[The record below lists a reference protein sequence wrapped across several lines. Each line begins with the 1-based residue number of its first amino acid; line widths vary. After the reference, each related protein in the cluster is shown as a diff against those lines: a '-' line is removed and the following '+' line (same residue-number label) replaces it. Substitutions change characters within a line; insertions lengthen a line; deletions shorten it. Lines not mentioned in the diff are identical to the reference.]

1 MIYFF
6 RTPAQSVIATQVNHE
21 LTTDETKELCWLYG
35 EAEKENEEN
44 LQGFFVGPRRE
55 MITPWSTNA
64 VEITQ
69 NMAITGVQRIEEYFP
84 VDNEDAE
91 YDPMLQRM
99 YKGLN
104 QDIFTVNIEPAA
116 ILHIENLEEYNEQEG
131 LALSPEEI
139 EYLHKVEKQLDRKL
153 TDSEVFGF
161 AQINSEHCRHK
172 IFGGTFIIDGVEKES
187 SLFQLIKKTTQENP
201 NKILSA
207 YKDNVAFSQGP
218 VVEQFAP
225 ADHSTSDYFQV
236 KDIESV
242 ISLKAETHNFPTTVE
257 PFNGASTGTGGEI
270 RDRMGGGVGCWPIAG
285 TAVYMTSYPRNG
297 VAPTQP
303 HSYPKWT
310 ASDKEGDI
318 RPWEEVLPIRKWL
331 YQTPEQILIKASNGA
346 SDFGNKFGQPLIC
359 GSVLTFEHEEKQ
371 GDAIEQYGYDKVI
384 MLAGG
389 VGYGTKRDCLK
400 GTPEKGN
407 KVVVVGGD
415 NYRIGLGGGSVS
427 SVDTGRYSSG
437 IELNAVQRAN
447 PEMQKRANNL
457 VRALCEEEVNPVV
470 SIHDHGSAGHV
481 NCLSELVEEC
491 GGVIDMTKLP
501 IGDQTLSSKEIIA
514 NESQE
519 RMGLLIDEKH
529 IDHVR
534 KIAERE
540 RAPLY
545 VVGECTGDAHFAF
558 QQGDGVRPF
567 DLDVAQMFGHSPK
580 TYMHDET
587 VVRQYE
593 NVTYSYNDIE
603 KYLENVLQLEAVAC
617 KDWLTNKVDR
627 SVTGKIARQQ
637 CQGEIQLPL
646 SDCGVV
652 ALDYRGEK
660 GIATAIGHAPQ
671 AGLANP
677 AAGSV
682 LSVAESLT
690 NLVWAPLAE
699 GLDSVSLSANWMWPC
714 RSQKGED
721 ARLYEGVQALSD
733 FCCALQI
740 NVPTGKD
747 SLSMTQKYPD
757 GSKIISPGTVIVSSG
772 GEVSDVK
779 KVVSPVLANDKDT
792 TLLHIDFS
800 FDTLKLGGSAF
811 AQSLGKVGSDV
822 PTVKNPEYFRD
833 AFLAVQD
840 LVNEGLILAGHDI
853 SAGGLITTLLEMT
866 FANQK
871 GGIEANLNSMAE
883 NDPVK
888 LLFAENP
895 GVVIQVKNADK
906 KDIEKMLNNAGVGFV
921 EIGKP
926 IDEREIVVKK
936 HGRTR
941 RFDID
946 KLRDIWYSTSYRL
959 DTKQSF
965 NGMAKERYNNY
976 KNQPIEH
983 KFTPS
988 FTGKLAQYGISADRR
1003 ERTGIKAAIIREKGT
1018 NGEREMAYS
1027 LYLAGFDVK
1036 DVMMTDLVSGR
1047 ETLEDVNM
1055 IVFCGG
1061 FSTSDVLGSAKGW
1074 AGAFLFNPKA
1084 KAALDAFY
1092 AREDTLSLGICNG
1105 CQLMVELGLINNDHA
1120 VTDAKDYA
1128 QMLHNISHKFESE
1141 FITLQIPENNSV
1153 MFGSLSGSKL
1163 GIWVAHG
1170 EGNFRL
1176 PKAENEYSIVA
1187 KYNYSGYPA
1196 NPNGS
1201 TYDVAGIASA
1211 DGRHLAMMPH
1221 LERAIFPWQQ
1231 ANYPA
1236 ERKGDE
1242 VTPWI
1247 EAFVNARKW
1256 VEAKTK

>member
-1 MIYFF
+1 MILFF
-6 RTPAQSVIATQVNHE
+6 RTPQQSVIATAVDHQ
-21 LTTDETKELCWLYG
+21 LTQDEINELCWLYG
-35 EAEKENEEN
+35 DAKRIEADSID
-44 LQGFFVGPRRE
+44 GFFVGPRRE

-69 NMAITGVQRIEEYFP
+69 NMSLHGISRIEEYFP
-84 VDNEDAE
+84 ASSKDADH
-91 YDPMLQRM
+91 DPMLQRM
-99 YKGLN
+99 YEGLD
-104 QDIFTVNIEPAA
+104 QDIFTVNHQPEP
-116 ILHIENLEEYNEQEG
+116 IKHVEDLEAYNEQEG

-139 EYLHKVEKQLDRKL
+139 EYLHKVQEQVGRPL
-153 TDSEVFGF
+153 TDSEIFGF

-172 IFGGTFIIDGVEKES
+172 IFGGTFVIDGVEMES
-187 SLFQLIKKTTQENP
+187 SLFQMIKKTTKENP

-207 YKDNVAFSQGP
+207 YKDNVAFAQGP

-225 ADHSTSDYFQV
+225 KDQSTSDYFQV

-257 PFNGASTGTGGEI
+257 PFNGAATGTGGEI
-270 RDRMGGGVGCWPIAG
+270 RDRMGGGVGSWPIAG
-285 TAVYMTSYPRNG
+285 TAVYMTAYPRLD
-297 VAPTQP
+297 
-303 HSYPKWT
+303 
-310 ASDKEGDI
+310 DKNVTITNDVK
-318 RPWEEVLPIRKWL
+318 RDWEEVLPVRKWL

-359 GSVLTFEHEEKQ
+359 GSVLTFEHQEGAEKY
-371 GDAIEQYGYDKVI
+371 AYDKVI

-400 GTPEKGN
+400 KAPQKGN

-427 SVDTGRYSSG
+427 SVDTGRYSNG

-447 PEMQKRANNL
+447 PEMQKRAYNL
-457 VRALCEEEVNPVV
+457 VRALCEEDVNPVV
-470 SIHDHGSAGHV
+470 SIHDHGSAGHL

-491 GGVIDMTKLP
+491 GGEIDMSKLP
-501 IGDQTLSSKEIIA
+501 IGDKTLSAKEIIA

-534 KIAERE
+534 RIAERE

-545 VVGECTGDAHFAF
+545 VVGETTGDAHFSFA
-558 QQGDGVRPF
+558 QADGVKPF

-580 TYMHDET
+580 TVMRDET
-587 VVRQYE
+587 VERTYE
-593 NVTYSYNDIE
+593 NVTYTEKDIDQ
-603 KYLENVLQLEAVAC
+603 YVSRVLQLEAVAC

-637 CQGEIQLPL
+637 CQGQIQLPL

-660 GIATAIGHAPQ
+660 GIATALGHAPQ
-671 AGLANP
+671 AGLASP
-677 AAGSV
+677 EAGSV
-682 LSVAESLT
+682 LSVAEALT
-690 NLVWAPLAE
+690 NIVWAPLAD
-699 GLDSVSLSANWMWPC
+699 GMKSLSLSANWMWPC

-721 ARLYEGVQALSD
+721 ARLYSAVKALSD
-733 FCCALQI
+733 FCCDLNI

-747 SLSMTQKYPD
+747 SLSLSQQYPN
-757 GSKIISPGTVIVSSG
+757 GEKIISPGTVIVSAG

-779 KVVSPVLANDKDT
+779 KVVSPVLVNDKNSS
-792 TLLHIDFS
+792 LYHIDFS
-800 FDTLKLGGSAF
+800 FDEQALGGSAF

-822 PTVKNPEYFRD
+822 PTVKDAEYFAD
-833 AFLAVQD
+833 CFNAVQD
-840 LVNEGLILAGHDI
+840 LIKKGWVMAGHDI
-853 SAGGLITTLLEMT
+853 SAGGLITTLLEMC
-866 FANQK
+866 FANTE
-871 GGIEANLNSMAE
+871 GGMHINLHDIVGDDM
-883 NDPVK
+883 VK
-888 LLFAENP
+888 VLMAENP
-895 GVVIQVKNADK
+895 GVVIQVSDK
-906 KDIEKMLNNAGVGFV
+906 HKDEFKKYMEEAGIDYAK
-921 EIGKP
+921 IGYP
-926 IDEREIVVKK
+926 TPTDRTIVVKK
-936 HGRTR
+936 DNYEHT
-941 RFDID
+941 FDID
-946 KLRDIWYSTSYRL
+946 ALRDEWYKTSWLL
-959 DTKQSF
+959 DRKQSF
-965 NGMAKERYNNY
+965 NGCADERVNNY
-976 KNQPIEH
+976 KNQPLEM
-983 KFTPS
+983 KFNDNFSGTLKS
-988 FTGKLAQYGISADRR
+988 YGISADRR
-1003 ERTGIKAAIIREKGT
+1003 TPSGIKAAIIREKGT

-1036 DVMMTDLVSGR
+1036 DVMMTDLITGR

-1061 FSTSDVLGSAKGW
+1061 FSNSDVLGSAKGW

-1084 KAALDAFY
+1084 KEALDRFY

-1105 CQLMVELGLINNDHA
+1105 CQLMVELNLINPEHA
-1120 VTDAKDYA
+1120 QRAK
-1128 QMLHNISHKFESE
+1128 MLHNNSHKFEST
-1141 FITLQIPENNSV
+1141 FLSLQIPENNSV
-1153 MFGSLSGSKL
+1153 MFSSLSGSKL

-1170 EGNFRL
+1170 EGKFSL
-1176 PKAENEYSIVA
+1176 PEAESQYNVVA
-1187 KYNYSGYPA
+1187 KYNYAQYPG

-1201 TYDVAGIASA
+1201 DYNVAGICSN

-1221 LERAIFPWQQ
+1221 LERAIFPWQN
-1231 ANYPA
+1231 AWYPA
-1236 ERKGDE
+1236 DRRADE

-1256 VEAKTK
+1256 VEAKLGK

>member
-1 MIYFF
+1 MILFF
-6 RTPAQSVIATQVNHE
+6 RTPQQSVIATAVDHQ
-21 LTTDETKELCWLYG
+21 LTQDEINELCWLYG
-35 EAEKENEEN
+35 DAKRIEADSID
-44 LQGFFVGPRRE
+44 GFFVGPRRE

-69 NMAITGVQRIEEYFP
+69 NMSLHGISRIEEYFP
-84 VDNEDAE
+84 ASSKDADH
-91 YDPMLQRM
+91 DPMLQRM
-99 YKGLN
+99 YEGLD
-104 QDIFTVNIEPAA
+104 QDIFTVNHQPEP
-116 ILHIENLEEYNEQEG
+116 IKHVEDLEAYNEQEG

-139 EYLHKVEKQLDRKL
+139 EYLHKVQEQVGRPL
-153 TDSEVFGF
+153 TDSEIFGF

-172 IFGGTFIIDGVEKES
+172 IFGGTFVIDGVEMES
-187 SLFQLIKKTTQENP
+187 SLFQMIKKTTKENP

-207 YKDNVAFSQGP
+207 YKDNVAFAQGP

-225 ADHSTSDYFQV
+225 KDQSTSDYFQV

-257 PFNGASTGTGGEI
+257 PFNGAATGTGGEI
-270 RDRMGGGVGCWPIAG
+270 RDRMGGGVGSWPIAG
-285 TAVYMTSYPRNG
+285 TAVYMTAYPRLD
-297 VAPTQP
+297 
-303 HSYPKWT
+303 
-310 ASDKEGDI
+310 DKNVTITNDVK
-318 RPWEEVLPIRKWL
+318 RDWEEVLPVRKWL

-359 GSVLTFEHEEKQ
+359 GSVLTFEHQEGQEKY
-371 GDAIEQYGYDKVI
+371 AYDKVI

-400 GTPEKGN
+400 KAPQKGN

-427 SVDTGRYSSG
+427 SVDTGRYSNG

-447 PEMQKRANNL
+447 PEMQKRAYNL
-457 VRALCEEEVNPVV
+457 VRALCEEDVNPVV
-470 SIHDHGSAGHV
+470 SIHDHGSAGHL

-491 GGVIDMTKLP
+491 GGEIDMSKLP
-501 IGDQTLSSKEIIA
+501 IGDKTLSAKEIIA

-534 KIAERE
+534 RIAERE

-545 VVGECTGDAHFAF
+545 VVGETTGDAHFSFVQA
-558 QQGDGVRPF
+558 DGVKPF

-580 TYMHDET
+580 TVMRDET
-587 VVRQYE
+587 VERTYE
-593 NVTYSYNDIE
+593 NVTYTEKDIDQ
-603 KYLENVLQLEAVAC
+603 YVSRVLQLEAVAC

-637 CQGEIQLPL
+637 CQGQIQLPL

-660 GIATAIGHAPQ
+660 GIATALGHAPQ
-671 AGLANP
+671 AGLASP
-677 AAGSV
+677 EAGSV
-682 LSVAESLT
+682 LSVAEALT
-690 NLVWAPLAE
+690 NIVWAPLAD
-699 GLDSVSLSANWMWPC
+699 GMKSLSLSANWMWPC

-721 ARLYEGVQALSD
+721 ARLYSAVKALSD
-733 FCCALQI
+733 FCCDLNI

-747 SLSMTQKYPD
+747 SLSLSQQYPN
-757 GSKIISPGTVIVSSG
+757 GEKIISPGTVIVSAG

-779 KVVSPVLANDKDT
+779 KVVSPVLVNDKNSS
-792 TLLHIDFS
+792 LYHIDFS
-800 FDTLKLGGSAF
+800 FDEQALGGSAF

-822 PTVKNPEYFRD
+822 PTVKDAEYFAD
-833 AFLAVQD
+833 CFNAVQD
-840 LVNEGLILAGHDI
+840 LIKKGWVMAGHDI
-853 SAGGLITTLLEMT
+853 SAGGLITTLLEMC
-866 FANQK
+866 FANTE
-871 GGIEANLNSMAE
+871 GGMHINLHDIVGDDM
-883 NDPVK
+883 VK
-888 LLFAENP
+888 VLMAENP
-895 GVVIQVKNADK
+895 GVVIQVSDK
-906 KDIEKMLNNAGVGFV
+906 HKDKFKKYMEEAGIDYAK
-921 EIGKP
+921 IGYP
-926 IDEREIVVKK
+926 TPAERTIVVKK
-936 HGRTR
+936 DNYEHT
-941 RFDID
+941 FDID
-946 KLRDIWYSTSYRL
+946 ALRDEWYKTSWLL
-959 DTKQSF
+959 DRKQSF
-965 NGMAKERYNNY
+965 NGCADERVNNY
-976 KNQPIEH
+976 KNQPLEM
-983 KFTPS
+983 KFNDNFSGTLKS
-988 FTGKLAQYGISADRR
+988 YGISADRR
-1003 ERTGIKAAIIREKGT
+1003 TPSGIKAAIIREKGT

-1036 DVMMTDLVSGR
+1036 DVMMTDLITGR

-1061 FSTSDVLGSAKGW
+1061 FSNSDVLGSAKGW

-1084 KAALDAFY
+1084 KEALDRFY

-1105 CQLMVELGLINNDHA
+1105 CQLMVELNLINPEHA
-1120 VTDAKDYA
+1120 QRAK
-1128 QMLHNISHKFESE
+1128 MLHNNSHKFEST
-1141 FITLQIPENNSV
+1141 FLSLQIPENNSV
-1153 MFGSLSGSKL
+1153 MFSSLSGSKL

-1170 EGNFRL
+1170 EGKFSL
-1176 PKAENEYSIVA
+1176 PEAESQYNVVA
-1187 KYNYSGYPA
+1187 KYNYAQYPG

-1201 TYDVAGIASA
+1201 DYNVAGICSN

-1221 LERAIFPWQQ
+1221 LERAIFPWQN
-1231 ANYPA
+1231 AWYPA
-1236 ERKGDE
+1236 DRRADE

-1256 VEAKTK
+1256 VEAKLGK